1 MTVATDFVVTSQK
14 NPLVASEIETRLLP
28 AVEESGLGFGVAHL
42 RKQNVSEGQSAT
54 GHFGRDLQ
62 GPPGN
67 ALTDIDSCAQSAQR

>member
-1 MTVATDFVVTSQK
+1 VKLKLGCF
-14 NPLVASEIETRLLP
+14 PRLKKAGWDL
-28 AVEESGLGFGVAHL
+28 VAHL